1 MSIQQKPKTCK
12 SCGESKLIF
21 SRGRCKVCTL
31 KEGKNSIKKSTE
43 KSKEKRQEERK
54 DFPKFF
60 QDAIEK
66 LKLNPVCQN
75 CGGKINANYEPAW
88 NIAHILLKAKF
99 KSVATHP
106 DNYIF
111 LCSSKDP
118 NTNYCHEDFDGN
130 IKDRPNMPVYPIAKE
145 KYLKFRDE
153 VLEFGN
159 ERTIFEEN

>member
-54 DFPKFF
+54 DFPMFF
-60 QDAIEK
+60 LKAIER
-66 LKLNPVCQN
+66 LKLNPICQN
-75 CGGKINANYEPAW
+75 CNCQINAEYNPSW
-88 NIAHILLKAKF
+88 NIAHILAKSKY
-99 KSVATHP
+99 KSVSTHP
-106 DNYIF
+106 ENYIF
-111 LCSSKDP
+111 LCSGKDASGK
-118 NTNYCHEDFDGN
+118 NCHAYFDEY
-130 IKDRPNMPVYPIAKE
+130 IVDRPTMPVYPIAKE
-145 KYLKFRDE
+145 KYLKFQDE
-153 VLEFGN
+153 VLEVGR

>member
-1 MSIQQKPKTCK
+1 MIKQKKKICCV
-12 SCGESKLIF
+12 CGQETFIF
-21 SRGRCKVCTL
+21 SKKRCKPCATKEDGKSL
-31 KEGKNSIKKSTE
+31 KKFTE
-43 KSKEKRQEERK
+43 KSKEKRLEERK

-88 NIAHILLKAKF
+88 GVCHLLSKGKY

-106 DNYIF
+106 DNYVF

-145 KYLKFRDE
+145 KYLKFRDQ

>member
-1 MSIQQKPKTCK
+1 MSIQQKSKTCK

-21 SRGRCKVCTL
+21 SRGRCKFCAT
-31 KEGKNSIKKSTE
+31 KEDSKPLRKSSP
-43 KSKEKRQEERK
+43 KAAEKRLEERK

-75 CGGKINANYEPAW
+75 CGGKINANY
-88 NIAHILLKAKF
+88 NAHFNVCHLLSKGKY

-106 DNYIF
+106 DNYVF

-118 NTNYCHEDFDGN
+118 NTNYCHEGFDGN
-130 IKDRPNMPVYPIAKE
+130 IKDRPNVPVYPIAKE
-145 KYLKFRDE
+145 KYLKFKEE